1 MEFMNIFIPL
11 LLGVLVGYLFKQKL
25 RMDLDKPLSATL
37 LLLIF
42 FMGVEAGR
50 VEIDALRLLIVS
62 ITFAAL
68 TIMGSLAFSLL
79 LGGRR

>member
-1 MEFMNIFIPL
+1 MNIFIPL
-11 LLGVLVGYLFKQKL
+11 FLGVAIGYLFRERL
-25 RMDLDKPLSATL
+25 RMNLDKPLSAIL

-50 VEIDALRLLIVS
+50 VEIDAASILIIS

-68 TIMGSLAFSLL
+68 TITGSLAFSLL